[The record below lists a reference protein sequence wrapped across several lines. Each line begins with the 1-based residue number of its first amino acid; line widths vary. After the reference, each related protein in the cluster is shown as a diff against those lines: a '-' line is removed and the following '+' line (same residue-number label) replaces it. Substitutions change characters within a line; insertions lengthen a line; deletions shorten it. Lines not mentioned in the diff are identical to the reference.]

1 MPDRRR
7 LAPILPGIDAFRPMG
22 RRSPMHA
29 RLSLFAALLAP
40 PLATA
45 PTAPAIAADAPS
57 KAAAPTAGA
66 SVDAKPAADID
77 TPPTLLSCSADDINR
92 FFVRLDS
99 HGVPLAAGASV
110 VAGTRDC
117 DVSSTGPAQAQ
128 PDGSWR
134 FAWHDALL
142 NQPYKMNVA
151 RSGASYRVTVSPAQC
166 GALALE
172 ASAALTP
179 GAKGCTSSV
188 DREGALVQF
197 WHALRDAI
205 ARDDGA
211 LLQRLSLP
219 KIQFA
224 EGPDVMEA
232 PASIM
237 RTGARC
243 MPSVIAPVKGITL
256 GQMLA
261 DPADPRIDMPPV
273 SSIQGG
279 LSFADA
285 MTLAWTP
292 RGWRIDTL
300 NASRSVFSRCKG

>member
-1 MPDRRR
+1 
-7 LAPILPGIDAFRPMG
+7 
-22 RRSPMHA
+22 
-29 RLSLFAALLAP
+29 LLAP
-40 PLATA
+40 LLAA
-45 PTAPAIAADAPS
+45 ALSGPAIAADAPS
-57 KAAAPTAGA
+57 KAGSPNAAE
-66 SVDAKPAADID
+66 KPAAGID

-92 FFVRLDS
+92 FFVRLD
-99 HGVPLAAGASV
+99 GNGAPLAAGASV

-117 DVSSTGPAQAQ
+117 DVSSSGPAQTQ

-134 FAWHDALL
+134 FAWNDALL
-142 NQPYKMNVA
+142 HQPYQMNVT
-151 RSGASYRVTVSPAQC
+151 RSGASYRVTVSPSQC
-166 GALALE
+166 GALAL
-172 ASAALTP
+172 APSATLTP
-179 GAKGCTSSV
+179 GAKGCTASV
-188 DREGALVQF
+188 DRDGALVQF
-197 WHALRDAI
+197 WRALREAI

-219 KIQFA
+219 KVQFA

-232 PASIM
+232 PSSIM

-243 MPSVIAPVKGITL
+243 MPDVIAPVKGITI

-273 SSIQGG
+273 SSTRRG
-279 LSFADA
+279 LNLADA

-292 RGWRIDTL
+292 RGWRIEYL

>member
-7 LAPILPGIDAFRPMG
+7 LAPILPGIAAFRPMG

-29 RLSLFAALLAP
+29 RLSLIALLAP
-40 PLATA
+40 LLATA
-45 PTAPAIAADAPS
+45 PAAPAIAADAPS
-57 KAAAPTAGA
+57 KAAPPAAGA
-66 SVDAKPAADID
+66 DGAAKPATDID

-92 FFVRLDS
+92 FFVRLDG

-117 DVSSTGPAQAQ
+117 DVTSSGPAQAQ

-134 FAWHDALL
+134 FAWNDALL
-142 NQPYKMNVA
+142 NQPYRMTVA

-166 GALALE
+166 GALALA
-172 ASAALTP
+172 ASATLTP

-197 WHALRDAI
+197 WRALREAI

-219 KIQFA
+219 KVQFA

-243 MPSVIAPVKGITL
+243 LPDVIAPVKGITI

-273 SSIQGG
+273 SSIKGG
-279 LSFADA
+279 LSLADA

-292 RGWRIDTL
+292 RGWRIDYL